1 MKLALDILGS
11 ETKGKQWSQVQFT
24 GSLNYKNL
32 LTISFK
38 FIQKLNSINQS
49 TVYVRLINK
58 KNKKPRLV

>member
-11 ETKGKQWSQVQFT
+11 EIKGKQWSQVQFT

-38 FIQKLNSINQS
+38 FMQKLNSINQR
-49 TVYVRLINK
+49 TVYVSLINK
-58 KNKKPRLV
+58 KIENQG